1 MILLDTSF
9 LIRALHNGSAQDV
22 QLRAWLL
29 AGETLAIS
37 TIAAAEFLCGPVGAN
52 DLQLFDR
59 VLPTRMP
66 FAEDDPIVAAKLFN
80 DNGRRRGSMI
90 DCMIAA
96 TALRAGAA
104 LATANPSDFRR
115 FESAG
120 FRVLTA

>member
-9 LIRALHNGSAQDV
+9 LIRALQKGSAQDI

-29 AGETLAIS
+29 TGEPLAIS
-37 TIAAAEFLCGPVGAN
+37 TIAVTEFLCGPVGAN
-52 DLQLFDR
+52 DRQLIDR

-66 FAEDDPIVAAKLFN
+66 LAEEDPIVAAKLFN
-80 DNGRRRGSMI
+80 DSGRRRGSI
-90 DCMIAA
+90 TDCMIAA

-104 LATANPSDFRR
+104 LATANPSDFR

-120 FRVLTA
+120 LRVLNA